1 MCDPS
6 TDDILKD
13 SPTYNNWKTAISS
26 EINLLTSKLSP
37 SDDDYVALTA
47 YALKIN
53 SVSTCLNNKLATL
66 NSVETDLDKTR
77 KDIQISEKAIE
88 ERKND
93 VEVAKERAAL
103 TKNPEK
109 MRSYYEGWF
118 PIDRPLKHYTI
129 PVLIGVSLF
138 MITLTFFYF
147 MSLVGIDTR
156 LSLQVPQGIYDRFG
170 RSGSAYRSSQPGT
183 QFTKSFWGMTLVS
196 LILVGLTIYGFRK

>member
-1 MCDPS
+1 MCEPYEEN
-6 TDDILKD
+6 ILKD
-13 SPTYNNWKTAISS
+13 LASYNTWKKNTSDD
-26 EINLLTSKLSP
+26 INLLKPGDVDYLKLTSH
-37 SDDDYVALTA
+37 A
-47 YALKIN
+47 IN
-53 SVSTCLNNKLATL
+53 IYKVSECLRIKMETVNSSQTDL
-66 NSVETDLDKTR
+66 NSLNAAISILDK
-77 KDIQISEKAIE
+77 KIE

-109 MRSYYEGWF
+109 MRSYYDGWF

-156 LSLQVPQGIYDRFG
+156 LSLQVPQGIYQRFG
-170 RSGSAYRSSQPGT
+170 SSGSSYKSRLPTTT

>member
-13 SPTYNNWKTAISS
+13 QVSYNNWKTNQSTN
-26 EINLLTSKLSP
+26 INLLQANISP
-37 SDDDYVALTA
+37 SNDDYIALTTIA
-47 YALKIN
+47 MGINKVSNCLNKKLEMVN
-53 SVSTCLNNKLATL
+53 SVQTDLATTQSTIS
-66 NSVETDLDKTR
+66 NFDKT
-77 KDIQISEKAIE
+77 IE

-129 PVLIGVSLF
+129 PVLIGISLF

-156 LSLQVPQGIYDRFG
+156 LSLQVPQGVYQRFG
-170 RSGSAYRSSQPGT
+170 RSGSSYKSTLPNT
-183 QFTKSFWGMTLVS
+183 QFTKSFWGMTAVAI
-196 LILVGLTIYGFRK
+196 ILGGLTIYGFRK